1 MPKFILVTVL
11 AGLSALVLGMA
22 PAAAHA
28 ALVDSDPAD
37 GATVSAAP
45 RTVSLTFNES
55 VGSGAVAVTAPD
67 GTLVRTSD
75 VRVVDTTLTADLAES
90 DQRGRYTV
98 AYRAVSGDGHAIT
111 GELTFTTTS
120 GRDVKPAPHAPA
132 SEESWLDQY
141 GNYLVLGLA
150 AAGVAIALMLAPLR
164 REKKP

>member
-1 MPKFILVTVL
+1 MPKLIIVTVL
-11 AGLSALVLGMA
+11 AALSALALGTV

-37 GATVSAAP
+37 GATVNTAP

-55 VGSGAVAVTAPD
+55 VGSGSVAVTAPD
-67 GTLVRTSD
+67 GTRVRTSD
-75 VRVVDTTLTADLAES
+75 VRAVDTTLTADLAES

-120 GRDVKPAPHAPA
+120 GRAVEQAAPQDD
-132 SEESWLDQY
+132 EESFA
-141 GNYLVLGLA
+141 GRHRTYLLLGLGA
-150 AAGVAIALMLAPLR
+150 AVGVIGLILAPLR
-164 REKKP
+164 RERRP